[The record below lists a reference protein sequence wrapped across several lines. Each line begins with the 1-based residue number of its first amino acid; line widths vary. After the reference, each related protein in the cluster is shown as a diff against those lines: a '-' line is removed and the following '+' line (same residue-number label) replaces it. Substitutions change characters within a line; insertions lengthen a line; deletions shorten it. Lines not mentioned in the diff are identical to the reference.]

1 MMNCGSKPVLT
12 DAVDSG
18 LAQRIKMRISP
29 VLIYTLIASLGG
41 FIFGFD
47 ATVISGTLNFVVN
60 EFQLS
65 PMQQGLVVGAP
76 TLGAIIATL
85 TGGIICDAI
94 GRRNFLIIIAFLYSV
109 SAVASA
115 FAPSYNFL
123 VAARFIGGLA
133 FCSLMIAPMYIAEI
147 SRAEERGRMVSI
159 NQLNIMLGFS
169 VAYFSNYY
177 ILQWAQTASD
187 WGTMIGIQEHTWR
200 WMLGI
205 EAFPAI
211 LWFGLLFLIPRSP
224 RWLLQKGRETE
235 ARLSLAKLGLTRNAS
250 HEVCAPV
257 LYEMR
262 SESSPGSDK
271 MQSGLAD
278 RIKFLFS
285 NKMRFAIVIGVII
298 GITQQ
303 VTGINA
309 VSFYAPTI
317 FEQSGVGTNAAFAQA
332 IWIGIINIIFTLLAM
347 SLIDKL
353 GRKPLLIIG
362 LSGVFLSMSLCGYGF
377 YKASY
382 RLDDSHISILQNKHQ
397 NLQLAPLKELQSR
410 EFDSDVVFKASVIKQ
425 IGTENFNKIQSDL
438 LQLATNMD
446 AKLILAGI
454 LGFMASF
461 AISLGPVMW
470 VMFSEIFPN
479 HVRGLAVSFVGVI
492 NSIASFAVQFMFP
505 WELLNIGAALTFFIY
520 GIFALVG
527 LLLVWR
533 LFPETKGK
541 SLEQLELELGTGK

>member
-1 MMNCGSKPVLT
+1 MK
-12 DAVDSG
+12 
-18 LAQRIKMRISP
+18 ISP

-177 ILQWAQTASD
+177 ILQWAQSASE
-187 WGTMIGIQEHTWR
+187 WGTMIGIQQHTWR

-257 LYEMR
+257 LSEMR
-262 SESSPGSDK
+262 SEPSTTQEK
-271 MQSGLAD
+271 TQSGLAD

-285 NKMRFAIVIGVII
+285 NKMRFAVVIGVII

-382 RLDDSHISILQNKHQ
+382 RLDESHISILQNKHQ
-397 NLQLAPLKELQSR
+397 NLQLAPLKQLQNR
-410 EFDSDVVFKASVIKQ
+410 QFDSDVVFKARVMEQ

-438 LQLATNMD
+438 LQLATSMN

-505 WELLNIGAALTFFIY
+505 WELLNIGAALTFIIY
-520 GIFALVG
+520 GMFALVG